1 MQKIQLYL
9 KVVVEAEDDEKPQ
22 RIGTEICRQIQKVYG
37 VRVAEVQSSQSE
49 TVRDT
54 GL

>member
-9 KVVVEAEDDEKPQ
+9 KVVVEAEDDDKPM

-37 VRVAEVQSSQSE
+37 VKVAEVQNMQSE
-49 TVRDT
+49 TVPDQ
-54 GL
+54 GW